1 MLLTCLKGSGGHHVW
16 TVEFAVEAERDLDL
30 IFDHL
35 LETCQA
41 FGDDIGTSFDRAERR
56 LLEIRSSAPGLA
68 KLSFQG
74 TLRRDILEGLRFVR
88 HDKAVFWFLLK
99 EDRLVVQ
106 VLAVFFGGQDHTN
119 HMLARLLS
127 DHPE

>member
-41 FGDDIGTSFDRAERR
+41 FGDDFGTSFDRAERR
-56 LLEIRSSAPGLA
+56 LREIGHRPEADGAVLTAGCDPSA
-68 KLSFQG
+68 
-74 TLRRDILEGLRFVR
+74 EGI
-88 HDKAVFWFLLK
+88 
-99 EDRLVVQ
+99 EI
-106 VLAVFFGGQDHTN
+106 
-119 HMLARLLS
+119 
-127 DHPE
+127 